1 MGFFMLRPHCFEDG
15 LQLQSAIERHKW
27 TQRVRR
33 PRLSKVA
40 KLTVRRVAGDCSTN
54 VPHRVPNGVETQGMH
69 SFSPIT
75 GLQQIMMFACED
87 APFHV
92 IAVIKHLLTMDL
104 ALLINLRKTP

>member
-1 MGFFMLRPHCFEDG
+1 MGFFMLRLHCFEDG
-15 LQLQSAIERHKW
+15 LQLPSAIERHKW

-40 KLTVRRVAGDCSTN
+40 KLTVRRVPGDYSTN

-75 GLQQIMMFACED
+75 GLQQIMMFARKD
-87 APFHV
+87 TPFHMV
-92 IAVIKHLLTMDL
+92 AIVKLLL
-104 ALLINLRKTP
+104 ALALAF